1 MRYWKCLFFILIVEC
16 TCLCGCANGT
26 ERFVSEEAL
35 LMYKES
41 GSVGETSSESQSA
54 GSTLGGENMSAQ
66 SGQDDSSQL
75 QMNPNGEFALTV
87 TSYQIESELRLQT
100 ETEDFSYA
108 YIVYPEFELTE
119 KAQVTYQQLA
129 DRLQADNDN
138 IREEAVE
145 ELANATSLALEGAEY
160 WLATSNQ
167 RTASVDVFRAD
178 DKMFRYRITYNGYY
192 NGAHPDMWF
201 ESVAYDTQSGERLPL
216 ADVITDAE
224 QMKMLP
230 QIILENLVPATQ
242 EEYQFTEEE
251 NAEMLPKIEEM
262 VAENALVWTLDE
274 TGFHV
279 YFDAYDLQFY
289 AFGPI
294 FCDLSLEESPDLI
307 VEKYRPE
314 PVEMPLADRVI
325 YKETDTRVYSI
336 ADLEPYLEYFSDYG
350 L

>member
-1 MRYWKCLFFILIVEC
+1 MRYRKWLFFILIVEC
-16 TCLCGCANGT
+16 ICLSGCANGT

-41 GSVGETSSESQSA
+41 GRAGETSSEGQSA
-54 GSTLGGENMSAQ
+54 SSTLGGENLSAQ

-75 QMNPNGEFALTV
+75 QMDPNGEFALTV

-100 ETEDFSYA
+100 ETEDFPYA
-108 YIVYPEFELTE
+108 YIVYPEFELTKE
-119 KAQVTYQQLA
+119 AQVAYPQLA
-129 DRLQADNDN
+129 NRLQADNDD
-138 IREEAVE
+138 IKEEAVE
-145 ELANATSLALEGAEY
+145 ELANATSLAIDGAGN

-167 RTASVDVFRAD
+167 RTASTEVFRAD
-178 DKMFRYRITYNGYY
+178 DKMFGYRIIYDGYY

-201 ESVAYDTQSGERLPL
+201 VSVAYDTQSGERLPL
-216 ADVITDAE
+216 ADVINDVE
-224 QMKMLP
+224 QMKKLP
-230 QIILENLVPATQ
+230 QIILENLVSAAQ
-242 EEYQFTEEE
+242 EEYQFTAEE
-251 NAEMLPKIEEM
+251 NAQMLPKIEEM
-262 VAENALVWTLDE
+262 VADNALVWTLDE

-294 FCDLSLEESPDLI
+294 FCDLTLEEYPDLI

-314 PVEMPLADRVI
+314 PVKEALVDRITYKNADT
-325 YKETDTRVYSI
+325 KVYTIS
-336 ADLEPYLEYFSDYG
+336 DLEPYKEYFSEDG